1 MNYIVNKFR
10 YIVYP
15 AEGPR
20 PPDAES
26 VATKL
31 REEKERLAEMRQ
43 ASKEKREKNKAALLA
58 ADGTDM
64 GRRKKWFGLF

>member
-26 VATKL
+26 VAIKL
-31 REEKERLAEMRQ
+31 REEKARLAEMRQ
-43 ASKEKREKNKAALLA
+43 ASKEKREKSKAAMLA
-58 ADGTDM
+58 TEGSDT